1 MVFKSCQLY
10 FRIFNTI
17 GISQIQLQFSKFLC
31 SNICLELKCWLGSH
45 LYVACRSVC
54 SHDQNW
60 IKQSKAFLGD
70 QDNLWAAIIKSGTC
84 GCNLTFDPS
93 NQSRASEGNDQAI
106 KFLPIR
112 NLANASTDDIYKWL
126 PLACW
131 VGTLSFTSTNS
142 NISAQGFPRPF
153 LAWPERSGVKTRPFP
168 FCSANDFQYQH
179 VKGQDFGDLGHE
191 QVSPLPLPLD
201 CDMILH
207 LKVHYY
213 GYVTLASCKTN
224 DPLLPWRGYF
234 CWWWH

>member
-1 MVFKSCQLY
+1 MPW
-10 FRIFNTI
+10 
-17 GISQIQLQFSKFLC
+17 FLNPANFTFE
-31 SNICLELKCWLGSH
+31 SLTWLGLVRYNSNFQNFYVLTNICLELKCWLGSH
-45 LYVACRSVC
+45 LYVACTCRSVC

-60 IKQSKAFLGD
+60 IKQSKAFWGD

-84 GCNLTFDPS
+84 GCDLTFDPS

-106 KFLPIR
+106 KFLLIR
-112 NLANASTDDIYKWL
+112 NLANVSTDDISYKWL

-201 CDMILH
+201 CDIISKFTTM
-207 LKVHYY
+207 VM
-213 GYVTLASCKTN
+213 
-224 DPLLPWRGYF
+224 
-234 CWWWH
+234 